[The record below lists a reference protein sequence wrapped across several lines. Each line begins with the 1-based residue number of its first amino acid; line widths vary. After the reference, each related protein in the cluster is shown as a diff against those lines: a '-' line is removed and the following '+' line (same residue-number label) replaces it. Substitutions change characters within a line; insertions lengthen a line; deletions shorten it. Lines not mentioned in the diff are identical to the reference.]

1 MKRNIINLVI
11 AISCLINF
19 LISLNITN
27 ISRSPEYIDTDYYMN
42 SLFNE
47 WAIIILL
54 IIMILFNLFYLIKDK
69 VNKKKI

>member
-11 AISCLINF
+11 ATSCLINF
-19 LISLNITN
+19 LISLNIAN

-69 VNKKKI
+69 ANKKKI

>member
-19 LISLNITN
+19 LISLNIAN

-69 VNKKKI
+69 ANKKKI

>member
-19 LISLNITN
+19 LISLNIAN
-27 ISRSPEYIDTDYYMN
+27 ISRSPEYINTDYYMN

-54 IIMILFNLFYLIKDK
+54 TIMILFNLLYLIKDK
-69 VNKKKI
+69 ANKKKI